1 MVINMT
7 KKCLECKSNSFSI
20 DERMGELVCD
30 DCGLVLIT
38 EPFEQTSY
46 SYNSNGEMIREPWRT
61 PHTTVN
67 MRSWGKTDRAIH
79 TGIAM
84 CKILLSSL
92 SESKV
97 LRERID
103 SLYRTLYHKHVF
115 TTSTLEDRSAALVYF
130 LLREQNLP
138 YTLKEVCSEYDCVEK
153 RVFKLSKKIA
163 KSQGKTAIFLIS
175 DSRPFAEKYAHKL
188 GDSQF
193 VSKVG
198 RLAYHYDELVTKTGD
213 NLRPSS
219 SVAFCYIV
227 SIAENMSMSQKTISE
242 QTGISTKTIQMET
255 KRLLKIKNTNKKE
268 IEGKGIEWIETY

>member
-1 MVINMT
+1 MT
-7 KKCLECKSNSFSI
+7 KKCLECKSNNFSI
-20 DERMGELVCD
+20 DVRMGELVCD
-30 DCGLVLIT
+30 DCGLVLVT
-38 EPFEQTSY
+38 EPFEQSSY
-46 SYNSNGEMIREPWRT
+46 SFNANGERIRESWKT
-61 PHTTVN
+61 PNTTVS
-67 MRSWGKTDRAIH
+67 MRSWGKTDKAIH

-97 LRERID
+97 LRERIE

-115 TTSTLEDRSAALVYF
+115 TSSTLEDRSAALVYF

-138 YTLKEVCSEYDCVEK
+138 YSLKEVCREYDCVEK

-163 KSQGKTAIFLIS
+163 NHQGKTSIFLIR
-175 DSRPFAEKYAHKL
+175 DSRPFAEKHAHKF

-198 RLAYHYDELVTKTGD
+198 RLAYHYDELVSKTGD

-219 SVAFCYIV
+219 SVVFCYIV
-227 SIAENMSMSQKTISE
+227 SIAENMAVTQREIAEK
-242 QTGISTKTIQMET
+242 TGISTKTIQKET
-255 KRLLKIKNTNKKE
+255 RRLLKIKNINKKQ